1 MSKRFGIVKVT
12 YEHKCRILEKRVVDQ
27 IQKSADQILNMQ
39 LG

>member
-1 MSKRFGIVKVT
+1 MYTNLDTDEVN
-12 YEHKCRILEKRVVDQ
+12 HNRILEKRVVDQ

>member
-1 MSKRFGIVKVT
+1 MLWALT
-12 YEHKCRILEKRVVDQ
+12 RILEKRVVDQ